1 MSEEKIIRELRA
13 NGPCLLDFMAGA
25 EFQTYKKGVLT
36 ERENPDSIQM
46 YSENEKD
53 SIFMEQLD
61 SEGISDRSYFDYKL

>member
-36 ERENPDSIQM
+36 ERENPDSV
-46 YSENEKD
+46 
-53 SIFMEQLD
+53 
-61 SEGISDRSYFDYKL
+61 